1 MGQPTRRD
9 VGINPLFCA
18 GLGVVLAP
26 VAGICRER
34 IGQSG
39 GCGSDALQQLL
50 RRSLRLRLQVF
61 DVGSLVA
68 HAHRHDHLV
77 VAVDSYLAVVALDV
91 VAI

>member
-1 MGQPTRRD
+1 MGQATGGD
-9 VGINPLFCA
+9 VGVNALIGA

-39 GCGSDALQQLL
+39 GCGSDALQH
-50 RRSLRLRLQVF
+50 RSQVLN
-61 DVGSLVA
+61 VGRLVA